1 MKGTYKIKISNSKVS
16 FSLELERNI
25 TIICGNSA
33 TGKTT
38 LIGLIR
44 DYEQLG
50 KASGVTIQCKKPC
63 RVLSNVDWKYR
74 LDAIHDS
81 IVFLD
86 EGNEFVRS
94 QDFAQAIR
102 STDNYYVIIN
112 RESLSQLPYSVN
124 SILKLKTTSRKKVT
138 YIRSYPEYTNLA
150 EPIEQISRVD
160 EIITED
166 SNSGYDM
173 FSRIA
178 QDNGVS
184 CLSAQGKSNIFPCL
198 ANHSGDQILVI
209 ADGAAFGAELEK
221 IYKLQEVSTGKIR
234 LYLPESFEWL
244 LLKSGILGNKTPYDI
259 LADPPAHIESRDF
272 FSWEQYFTALLVD
285 LTRDT
290 YLHYS
295 KNRLN
300 PVYLQPANIEKV
312 LDAMGKK

>member
-102 STDNYYVIIN
+102 GTDNYYVIIN

-138 YIRSYPEYTNLA
+138 YIRSYPEYSNLA
-150 EPIEQISRVD
+150 EPIEQINRVD

-166 SNSGYDM
+166 SNSGHDM

-178 QDNGVS
+178 QDSGVS
-184 CLSAQGKSNIFPCL
+184 CLSAQGKSNIFSCL
-198 ANHSGDQILVI
+198 ANHSGEQILVI

-244 LLKSGILGNKTPYDI
+244 LLKSGVLGNRTPHDI
-259 LADPPAHIESRDF
+259 LADPSAHIESRDF

-290 YLHYS
+290 YLHYN

-300 PVYLQPANIEKV
+300 QVYLQPANIEKV
-312 LDAMGKK
+312 LEAMGKK

>member
-102 STDNYYVIIN
+102 DTDNYYVIIN

-138 YIRSYPEYTNLA
+138 YIRSYPEYSNLA
-150 EPIEQISRVD
+150 EPIEQINRVD

-166 SNSGYDM
+166 SNSGHDM

-184 CLSAQGKSNIFPCL
+184 CLSAQGKSNIFSCL

-244 LLKSGILGNKTPYDI
+244 LLKSGVLGNRTPHDI
-259 LADPPAHIESRDF
+259 LADPAAHIESRDF
-272 FSWEQYFTALLVD
+272 FSWEQYFTSLLVD

-290 YLHYS
+290 YLHYN

-312 LDAMGKK
+312 LEAMGKK

>member
-102 STDNYYVIIN
+102 GTDNYYVIIN

-138 YIRSYPEYTNLA
+138 YIRSYPEYSNLA
-150 EPIEQISRVD
+150 EPIEQINRVD

-166 SNSGYDM
+166 SNSGHDM

-184 CLSAQGKSNIFPCL
+184 CLSAQGKSNIFSCL

-244 LLKSGILGNKTPYDI
+244 LLKSGILGNRTPHDI
-259 LADPPAHIESRDF
+259 LADPAAHIESRDF

-290 YLHYS
+290 YLHYN

>member
-74 LDAIHDS
+74 LDAFHDS

-102 STDNYYVIIN
+102 GTDNYYVIIN

-138 YIRSYPEYTNLA
+138 YIRSYPEYSNLV
-150 EPIEQISRVD
+150 EPIEQINRVD

-166 SNSGYDM
+166 SNSGHDM

-178 QDNGVS
+178 QDCGIS
-184 CLSAQGKSNIFPCL
+184 CLSAQGKSNIFSCL

-244 LLKSGILGNKTPYDI
+244 LLKSGVLGNRTPHDI
-259 LADPPAHIESRDF
+259 LADPAAYIESRDF
-272 FSWEQYFTALLVD
+272 FSWEQYFTALLID

-290 YLHYS
+290 YLHYN

-312 LDAMGKK
+312 LEAMGKK

>member
-102 STDNYYVIIN
+102 GTDNYYVIIN

-138 YIRSYPEYTNLA
+138 YIRSYPEYSNLV
-150 EPIEQISRVD
+150 EPIEQINRVD

-166 SNSGYDM
+166 SNSGHDM

-184 CLSAQGKSNIFPCL
+184 CLSAQGKSNIFSCL

-244 LLKSGILGNKTPYDI
+244 LLKSGVLGNRTPHDI
-259 LADPPAHIESRDF
+259 LADPAAHIESRDF
-272 FSWEQYFTALLVD
+272 FSWEQYFTALLID

-290 YLHYS
+290 YLHYN

-312 LDAMGKK
+312 LEAMGKK

>member
-102 STDNYYVIIN
+102 GTDNYYVIIN

-138 YIRSYPEYTNLA
+138 YIRSYPEYSNLA
-150 EPIEQISRVD
+150 EPIEQINRVD

-166 SNSGYDM
+166 SNSGHDM

-178 QDNGVS
+178 QDSGVS
-184 CLSAQGKSNIFPCL
+184 CLSAQGKSNIFSCL
-198 ANHSGDQILVI
+198 ANPSGEQILVI

-244 LLKSGILGNKTPYDI
+244 LLKSGVLGNRTPHDI
-259 LADPPAHIESRDF
+259 LADPAAHIESRDF

-290 YLHYS
+290 YLHYN

-312 LDAMGKK
+312 LEAMGKK

>member
-102 STDNYYVIIN
+102 NTDNYYVIIN

-150 EPIEQISRVD
+150 EPITEISRVD

-178 QDNGVS
+178 QDNGVF
-184 CLSAQGKSNIFPCL
+184 CLSAQGKSNIFSCL
-198 ANHSGDQILVI
+198 ASHSGDQILVI

-259 LADPPAHIESRDF
+259 LADPAAHIESRDF

-290 YLHYS
+290 YLHYN

-300 PVYLQPANIEKV
+300 PVYLQSVNIEKV
-312 LDAMGKK
+312 LEAMGE

>member
-102 STDNYYVIIN
+102 GTDNYYVIIN

-138 YIRSYPEYTNLA
+138 YIRSYPEYSNLV
-150 EPIEQISRVD
+150 EPIEQINRVD

-166 SNSGYDM
+166 SNSGHDM

-178 QDNGVS
+178 QDSGVS
-184 CLSAQGKSNIFPCL
+184 CLSAQGKSNIFSCL

-244 LLKSGILGNKTPYDI
+244 LLKSGVLGNRTPHDI
-259 LADPPAHIESRDF
+259 LADPAAHIESRDF
-272 FSWEQYFTALLVD
+272 FSWEQYFTSLLVD

-290 YLHYS
+290 YLHYN

-312 LDAMGKK
+312 LEAMGKK

>member
-102 STDNYYVIIN
+102 GTDNYYVIIN

-138 YIRSYPEYTNLA
+138 YIRSYPEYSNLA
-150 EPIEQISRVD
+150 EPIEQINRVD

-166 SNSGYDM
+166 SNSGHDM

-178 QDNGVS
+178 QDSGVS
-184 CLSAQGKSNIFPCL
+184 CLSAQGKSNIFSCL
-198 ANHSGDQILVI
+198 ANHSGEQILVI

-244 LLKSGILGNKTPYDI
+244 LLKSGVLGNRTPHDI
-259 LADPPAHIESRDF
+259 LADPAAHIESRDF
-272 FSWEQYFTALLVD
+272 FSWEQYFTSLLVD

-290 YLHYS
+290 YLHYN

-312 LDAMGKK
+312 LEAMGKK

>member
-102 STDNYYVIIN
+102 GTDNYYVIIN

-138 YIRSYPEYTNLA
+138 YIRSYPEYSNLA
-150 EPIEQISRVD
+150 EPIEQINRMD

-184 CLSAQGKSNIFPCL
+184 CLSAQGKSNIFSFL

-244 LLKSGILGNKTPYDI
+244 LLKSGVLGNRTPHDI
-259 LADPPAHIESRDF
+259 LADPAAHIESRDF

-285 LTRDT
+285 LTRNT
-290 YLHYS
+290 YLHYN

>member
-102 STDNYYVIIN
+102 GTDNYYVIIN

-138 YIRSYPEYTNLA
+138 YIRSYPEYSNLA
-150 EPIEQISRVD
+150 EPIEQINRVD

-166 SNSGYDM
+166 SNSGHDM

-184 CLSAQGKSNIFPCL
+184 CLSAQGKSNIFSCL
-198 ANHSGDQILVI
+198 ANHSGEQILVI

-244 LLKSGILGNKTPYDI
+244 LLKSGILGNKTPHDI
-259 LADPPAHIESRDF
+259 LADPAAHIESRDF
-272 FSWEQYFTALLVD
+272 FSWEQYFTSLLVD

-290 YLHYS
+290 YLHYN

-312 LDAMGKK
+312 LEAMGKK

>member
-102 STDNYYVIIN
+102 GTDNYYVIIN

-138 YIRSYPEYTNLA
+138 YIRSYPEYSNLV
-150 EPIEQISRVD
+150 EPIEQINRVD

-166 SNSGYDM
+166 SNSGHDM

-184 CLSAQGKSNIFPCL
+184 CLSAQGKSNIFSCL

-244 LLKSGILGNKTPYDI
+244 LLKSGVLGNRTPHDI
-259 LADPPAHIESRDF
+259 LANPAAHIESRDF
-272 FSWEQYFTALLVD
+272 FSWEQYFTALLID

-290 YLHYS
+290 YLHYN

-312 LDAMGKK
+312 LEAMGKK

>member
-102 STDNYYVIIN
+102 GTDNYYVIIN

-138 YIRSYPEYTNLA
+138 YIRSYPEYSNLV
-150 EPIEQISRVD
+150 EPIEQINRVD

-166 SNSGYDM
+166 SNSGHDM

-178 QDNGVS
+178 QDSGVS
-184 CLSAQGKSNIFPCL
+184 CLSAQGKSNIFSCL
-198 ANHSGDQILVI
+198 ANHSGEQILVI

-244 LLKSGILGNKTPYDI
+244 LLKSGVLGNRTPHDI
-259 LADPPAHIESRDF
+259 LADPAAHIESRDF
-272 FSWEQYFTALLVD
+272 FSWEQYFTSLLVD

-290 YLHYS
+290 YLHYN

-312 LDAMGKK
+312 LEAMGKK

>member
-1 MKGTYKIKISNSKVS
+1 MKGTYKIIISNSKVS

-102 STDNYYVIIN
+102 GTDNYYVIIN

-138 YIRSYPEYTNLA
+138 YIRSYPEYSNLA
-150 EPIEQISRVD
+150 EPIEQINRVD

-166 SNSGYDM
+166 SNSGHDM

-184 CLSAQGKSNIFPCL
+184 CLSAQGKSNIFSCL
-198 ANHSGDQILVI
+198 ANHSGEQILVI

-244 LLKSGILGNKTPYDI
+244 LLKSGVLGNRTPHDI
-259 LADPPAHIESRDF
+259 LANPAAHIESRDF
-272 FSWEQYFTALLVD
+272 FSWEQYFTCLLVV

-290 YLHYS
+290 YLHYN

>member
-102 STDNYYVIIN
+102 GTDNYYVIIN

-138 YIRSYPEYTNLA
+138 YIRSYPEYSNLV
-150 EPIEQISRVD
+150 EPIEQINRVD

-166 SNSGYDM
+166 SNSGHDI

-178 QDNGVS
+178 QDSGVS
-184 CLSAQGKSNIFPCL
+184 CLSAQGKSNIFSCL
-198 ANHSGDQILVI
+198 ANHSGEQILVI

-244 LLKSGILGNKTPYDI
+244 LLKSGVLGNRTPHDI
-259 LADPPAHIESRDF
+259 LADPAAHIESRDF
-272 FSWEQYFTALLVD
+272 FSWEQYFTSLLVD

-290 YLHYS
+290 YLHYN

-312 LDAMGKK
+312 LEAMGKK

>member
-102 STDNYYVIIN
+102 GTDNYYVIIN

-138 YIRSYPEYTNLA
+138 YIRSYPEYSNLV
-150 EPIEQISRVD
+150 EPIEQINRVD

-166 SNSGYDM
+166 SNSGHDM

-178 QDNGVS
+178 QDSGVS
-184 CLSAQGKSNIFPCL
+184 CLSAQGKSNIFSCL
-198 ANHSGDQILVI
+198 ANHSGEQILVI

-244 LLKSGILGNKTPYDI
+244 LLKSGVLGNRTPHDI
-259 LADPPAHIESRDF
+259 LADPAAHIESRDF
-272 FSWEQYFTALLVD
+272 FSWEQYFTSLLVD

-290 YLHYS
+290 YLHYN

>member
-102 STDNYYVIIN
+102 GTDNYYVIIN

-138 YIRSYPEYTNLA
+138 YIRSYPEYSNLA
-150 EPIEQISRVD
+150 EPIEQINRMD

-166 SNSGYDM
+166 SNSGHDM

-178 QDNGVS
+178 QDSGVS
-184 CLSAQGKSNIFPCL
+184 CLSAQGKSNIFSCL

-244 LLKSGILGNKTPYDI
+244 LLKSGVLGNRTPHDI
-259 LADPPAHIESRDF
+259 LADPSANIESRDF

-290 YLHYS
+290 YLHYN

-312 LDAMGKK
+312 LEAMGKK

>member
-1 MKGTYKIKISNSKVS
+1 MKGTYKIKISNSKVT
-16 FSLELERNI
+16 FNLELERNI
-25 TIICGNSA
+25 TIICGKSA

-63 RVLSNVDWKYR
+63 RVLSNVDWQYR
-74 LDAIHDS
+74 LSAIHDS

-94 QDFAQAIR
+94 KEFAQAVCN
-102 STDNYYVIIN
+102 SDNYYVIIN
-112 RESLSQLPYSVN
+112 RESLYQLPYSVH
-124 SILKLKTTSRKKVT
+124 SILKLKTDTRKKKIT
-138 YIRSYPEYTNLA
+138 YISAYPEYSNLA
-150 EPIEQISRVD
+150 DPITRINQVN

-166 SNSGYDM
+166 SNSGFDM
-173 FSRIA
+173 FSKIA
-178 QDNGVS
+178 QDHGTS
-184 CLSAQGKSNIFPCL
+184 CLSAKGKSNIFSCL
-198 ANHSGDQILVI
+198 VNHSEDQILVV

-221 IYKLQEVSTGKIR
+221 IYKIQELFPGKIK

-244 LLKSGILGNKTPYDI
+244 LLKSGVLGNKTPYDI
-259 LADPPAHIESRDF
+259 LANPAEYIESGDY
-272 FSWEQYFTALLVD
+272 FSWEQYFTALLVS

-290 YLHYS
+290 YLHYN

-300 PVYLQPANIEKV
+300 PVYLQPANIERV
-312 LDAMGKK
+312 LAAMEE

>member
-102 STDNYYVIIN
+102 GTDNYYVIIN

-138 YIRSYPEYTNLA
+138 YIRSYPEYSNLV
-150 EPIEQISRVD
+150 EPIEQINRVD

-166 SNSGYDM
+166 SNSGHDM

-184 CLSAQGKSNIFPCL
+184 CLSAQGKSNIFSCL

-244 LLKSGILGNKTPYDI
+244 LLKSGILGNKTPHDI
-259 LADPPAHIESRDF
+259 LADPAAHIESRDF

-290 YLHYS
+290 YLHYN

-312 LDAMGKK
+312 LEAMGKK

>member
-1 MKGTYKIKISNSKVS
+1 MKGTYTIKISNSKVS

-25 TIICGNSA
+25 TIICGKSA

-63 RVLSNVDWKYR
+63 RVLSNVDWQYR
-74 LDAIHDS
+74 LGAIHDS

-94 QDFAQAIR
+94 KEFAHAIR
-102 STDNYYVIIN
+102 GTDNYYVIIN

-138 YIRSYPEYTNLA
+138 YIRSYPEYTNLE
-150 EPIEQISRVD
+150 EPVEQINRVD

-184 CLSAQGKSNIFPCL
+184 CLSAQGKSNIFSCL
-198 ANHSGDQILVI
+198 ASHSGDRILVI

-221 IYKLQEVSTGKIR
+221 IYKLQEVFTGKIR

-244 LLKSGILGNKTPYDI
+244 LLKSGILGNRTPHDI
-259 LADPPAHIESRDF
+259 LSDPAAHIESRDF

-290 YLHYS
+290 YLHYN
-295 KNRLN
+295 KNHLN

-312 LDAMGKK
+312 LEAMGE

>member
-102 STDNYYVIIN
+102 GTDNYYVIIN

-138 YIRSYPEYTNLA
+138 YIRSYPEYSNLV
-150 EPIEQISRVD
+150 EPIEQINRVD

-166 SNSGYDM
+166 SNSGHDM

-184 CLSAQGKSNIFPCL
+184 CLSAQGKSNIFSCL
-198 ANHSGDQILVI
+198 ANHSGEQILVI

-244 LLKSGILGNKTPYDI
+244 LLKSGVLGNRTPHDI
-259 LADPPAHIESRDF
+259 LANPAAHIESRDF
-272 FSWEQYFTALLVD
+272 FSWEQYFTALLID

-290 YLHYS
+290 YLHYN

-312 LDAMGKK
+312 LEAMGKK

>member
-102 STDNYYVIIN
+102 GTDNYYVIIN

-138 YIRSYPEYTNLA
+138 YIRSYPEYSNLA
-150 EPIEQISRVD
+150 EPIEQINRMD

-184 CLSAQGKSNIFPCL
+184 CLSAQGKSNIFSFL

-244 LLKSGILGNKTPYDI
+244 LLKSGVLGNRTPHDI
-259 LADPPAHIESRDF
+259 LANPAAHIESRDF
-272 FSWEQYFTALLVD
+272 FSWEQYFTALLID

-290 YLHYS
+290 YLHYN

>member
-63 RVLSNVDWKYR
+63 RVLSNVDWQYR
-74 LDAIHDS
+74 LAAIHDS

-102 STDNYYVIIN
+102 NTDNYYVIIN

-124 SILKLKTTSRKKVT
+124 SILKLKTTSRKRVT

-150 EPIEQISRVD
+150 EPITEISRVD

-178 QDNGVS
+178 QDNRVS
-184 CLSAQGKSNIFPCL
+184 CLSAQGKSNIFSCL

-244 LLKSGILGNKTPYDI
+244 LLKSGILGNKTPHDI
-259 LADPPAHIESRDF
+259 LADPAAHIESRDF

-290 YLHYS
+290 YLHYN

-300 PVYLQPANIEKV
+300 PVYLKSVNIEKV
-312 LDAMGKK
+312 LEAMGE

>member
-44 DYEQLG
+44 DFEQLG

-102 STDNYYVIIN
+102 GTDNYYVIIN

-138 YIRSYPEYTNLA
+138 YIRSYPEYSNLV
-150 EPIEQISRVD
+150 EPIEQINRVD

-166 SNSGYDM
+166 SNSGHDM

-178 QDNGVS
+178 QDSGVS
-184 CLSAQGKSNIFPCL
+184 CLSAQGKSNIFSCL

-244 LLKSGILGNKTPYDI
+244 LLKSGVLGNRTPHDI
-259 LADPPAHIESRDF
+259 LADPAAHIESRYF

-290 YLHYS
+290 YLHYN

-312 LDAMGKK
+312 LEAMGKK

>member
-94 QDFAQAIR
+94 QDFAHAIR
-102 STDNYYVIIN
+102 DTDNYYVIIN

-138 YIRSYPEYTNLA
+138 YIRSYPEYSNLA
-150 EPIEQISRVD
+150 EPIEQINRMD

-184 CLSAQGKSNIFPCL
+184 CLSAQGKSNIFSFL

-244 LLKSGILGNKTPYDI
+244 LLKSGVLGNRTPHDI
-259 LADPPAHIESRDF
+259 LADPAAHIESRDF

-290 YLHYS
+290 YLHYN

-300 PVYLQPANIEKV
+300 PVYLQPVNIEKV
-312 LDAMGKK
+312 LEAMGE

>member
-50 KASGVTIQCKKPC
+50 KASGVTIQCKKSC

-102 STDNYYVIIN
+102 NTDNYYVIIN

-150 EPIEQISRVD
+150 EPITEISRVD

-184 CLSAQGKSNIFPCL
+184 CLSAQGKSNIFSCL
-198 ANHSGDQILVI
+198 ANHPGDQILVI

-244 LLKSGILGNKTPYDI
+244 LLKSGILGNKTPHDI
-259 LADPPAHIESRDF
+259 LTDPAAHIESRDF

-290 YLHYS
+290 YLHYN

-300 PVYLQPANIEKV
+300 PVYLQSVNIEKV
-312 LDAMGKK
+312 LEAMGE

>member
-63 RVLSNVDWKYR
+63 RVLSNVDWQYR
-74 LDAIHDS
+74 LAAIHDS

-102 STDNYYVIIN
+102 NTDNYYVIIN

-150 EPIEQISRVD
+150 EPIEQINRVD

-184 CLSAQGKSNIFPCL
+184 CLSAQGKSNIFSCL

-221 IYKLQEVSTGKIR
+221 IYKLQEVFTGKIR

-244 LLKSGILGNKTPYDI
+244 LLKSGILGNRTPHDI
-259 LADPPAHIESRDF
+259 LVDPAAHIESRDF

-290 YLHYS
+290 YLHYN
-295 KNRLN
+295 KKRLN
-300 PVYLQPANIEKV
+300 PVYLQSVNIEKV
-312 LDAMGKK
+312 LEAMGE

>member
-102 STDNYYVIIN
+102 GTDNYYVIIN

-138 YIRSYPEYTNLA
+138 YIRSYPEYSNLA
-150 EPIEQISRVD
+150 EPIEQINRVD

-166 SNSGYDM
+166 SNSGHDM

-178 QDNGVS
+178 QDSGVS
-184 CLSAQGKSNIFPCL
+184 CLSAQGKSNIFSCL
-198 ANHSGDQILVI
+198 ANHSGEQILVI

-244 LLKSGILGNKTPYDI
+244 LLKSGVLGNRTPHDI
-259 LADPPAHIESRDF
+259 LANPAAHIESRDF
-272 FSWEQYFTALLVD
+272 FSWEQYFTSLLVD

-290 YLHYS
+290 YLHYN

-312 LDAMGKK
+312 LEAMGKK

>member
-63 RVLSNVDWKYR
+63 RVLSNVDWQYR
-74 LDAIHDS
+74 LAAIHDS

-102 STDNYYVIIN
+102 NTDNYYVIIN

-150 EPIEQISRVD
+150 EPIEQINRVD

-184 CLSAQGKSNIFPCL
+184 CLSAQGKSNIFSCL
-198 ANHSGDQILVI
+198 ASHSGDQILVI

-244 LLKSGILGNKTPYDI
+244 LLKSGILGNKTPHDI
-259 LADPPAHIESRDF
+259 LADPAAHIESRDF

-290 YLHYS
+290 YLHYN

-300 PVYLQPANIEKV
+300 PVYLQSVNIEKV
-312 LDAMGKK
+312 LEAMGE

>member
-38 LIGLIR
+38 LIGLRR

-102 STDNYYVIIN
+102 GTDNYYVIIN

-138 YIRSYPEYTNLA
+138 YIRSYPEYSNLA
-150 EPIEQISRVD
+150 EPIEQSNRVD

-166 SNSGYDM
+166 SNSGHDM

-178 QDNGVS
+178 QDSGVS
-184 CLSAQGKSNIFPCL
+184 CLSAQGKSNIFSCL

-244 LLKSGILGNKTPYDI
+244 LLKSGILGNKTPHDI
-259 LADPPAHIESRDF
+259 LADPAAHIESRDF
-272 FSWEQYFTALLVD
+272 FSREQYFTALLVD

-290 YLHYS
+290 YLHYN

>member
-102 STDNYYVIIN
+102 GTDNYYVIIN

-138 YIRSYPEYTNLA
+138 YIRSYPEYSNLV
-150 EPIEQISRVD
+150 EPIEQINRVD

-166 SNSGYDM
+166 SNSGHDM

-184 CLSAQGKSNIFPCL
+184 CLSAQGKSNIFSCL
-198 ANHSGDQILVI
+198 ANHSGEQILVI

-244 LLKSGILGNKTPYDI
+244 LLKSGVLGNRTPHDI
-259 LADPPAHIESRDF
+259 LADPAAHIESRDF

-285 LTRDT
+285 LSRNT
-290 YLHYS
+290 YLHYN

>member
-102 STDNYYVIIN
+102 GTDNYYVIIN

-138 YIRSYPEYTNLA
+138 YIRSYPEYSNLV
-150 EPIEQISRVD
+150 EPIEQINRMD

-184 CLSAQGKSNIFPCL
+184 CLSAQGKSNIFSFL

-244 LLKSGILGNKTPYDI
+244 LLKSGVLGNRTPHNI
-259 LADPPAHIESRDF
+259 LADPATHIESRDF

-285 LTRDT
+285 LTRNT
-290 YLHYS
+290 YLHYN

>member
-102 STDNYYVIIN
+102 GTDNYYVIIN

-138 YIRSYPEYTNLA
+138 YIRSYPEYSNLA
-150 EPIEQISRVD
+150 EPIEQINRVD

-166 SNSGYDM
+166 SNSGHDM

-184 CLSAQGKSNIFPCL
+184 CLSAQGKSNIFSCL

-244 LLKSGILGNKTPYDI
+244 LLKSGVLGNRTPHDI
-259 LADPPAHIESRDF
+259 LANPAAHIESRDF

-290 YLHYS
+290 YLHYN

>member
-102 STDNYYVIIN
+102 GTDNYYVIIN

-138 YIRSYPEYTNLA
+138 YIRSYPEYSNLV
-150 EPIEQISRVD
+150 EPIEQINRVD

-166 SNSGYDM
+166 SNSGHDM

-184 CLSAQGKSNIFPCL
+184 CLSAQGKSNIFSCL
-198 ANHSGDQILVI
+198 ANHSSDQILVI

-244 LLKSGILGNKTPYDI
+244 LLKSGVLGNRTPHDI
-259 LADPPAHIESRDF
+259 LADPAAHIESRDF

-290 YLHYS
+290 YLHYN

-312 LDAMGKK
+312 LEAMGKK

>member
-102 STDNYYVIIN
+102 GTDNYYVIIN

-138 YIRSYPEYTNLA
+138 YIRSYPEYSNLV
-150 EPIEQISRVD
+150 EPIEQINRVD

-166 SNSGYDM
+166 SNSGHDM
-173 FSRIA
+173 LSRIA
-178 QDNGVS
+178 QDSGVS
-184 CLSAQGKSNIFPCL
+184 CLSAQGKSNIFSCL
-198 ANHSGDQILVI
+198 ANHSGEQILVI

-244 LLKSGILGNKTPYDI
+244 LLKSGVLGNRTPHDI
-259 LADPPAHIESRDF
+259 LADPAAHIESRDF
-272 FSWEQYFTALLVD
+272 FSWEQYFTSLLVD

-290 YLHYS
+290 YLHYN

-312 LDAMGKK
+312 LEAMGKK

>member
-102 STDNYYVIIN
+102 GTDNYYVIIN

-138 YIRSYPEYTNLA
+138 YIRSYPEYSNLA
-150 EPIEQISRVD
+150 EPITEISRVD

-178 QDNGVS
+178 EDNGVS
-184 CLSAQGKSNIFPCL
+184 CLSAQGKSNIFSCL

-244 LLKSGILGNKTPYDI
+244 LLKSGILGNKTPHEI
-259 LADPPAHIESRDF
+259 LANPAAHIESRDF
-272 FSWEQYFTALLVD
+272 FSWEQYFTVLLVD

-290 YLHYS
+290 YLHYN
-295 KNRLN
+295 KNHLN
-300 PVYLQPANIEKV
+300 PVYLRPANIEKV
-312 LDAMGKK
+312 LEAMGE